1 MKIFYVILLLVLIFL
16 YILAYYNIFRY
27 TRINMNPTSKFS
39 SNYGKLPRVKKKGKV
54 IISLTTV
61 PGRIETSK
69 YSLASLL
76 DQTQRVDEI
85 RFYIPLESSKGEPY
99 IIPEWMT
106 NLSKN
111 VKQFIIKRCVKD
123 WGPATKI
130 IPAVLDSQREDID
143 SIIYVDDD
151 IIYNKNMVETLVSYS
166 KRYPKY
172 AICNQGW
179 NVERWIKNSKILQ
192 FFHHTRKY
200 FPRSEPFYH
209 NFTDVMQGFSGVLIK
224 PSFFDISAL
233 VNIKKYQKEVFFV
246 DDVYLSG
253 LLNNNGIHRIT
264 TDIQSGIPF
273 WSEFYNGF
281 LMRAASHSL
290 SSEHN
295 NDLRNDKIASKC
307 FTWYKQVI
315 IKVNNTN

>member
-1 MKIFYVILLLVLIFL
+1 MKIFYVILLLVLFFL

-27 TRINMNPTSKFS
+27 IRINMNPTSKFS
-39 SNYGKLPRVKKKGKV
+39 SDYGKLPRIKKKGKV

-130 IPAVLDSQREDID
+130 IPAVLDSQRGDID

-179 NVERWIKNSKILQ
+179 NVERWIRNSKILQ
-192 FFHHTRKY
+192 FFHHTGKY
-200 FPRSEPFYH
+200 FP
-209 NFTDVMQGFSGVLIK
+209 
-224 PSFFDISAL
+224 
-233 VNIKKYQKEVFFV
+233 
-246 DDVYLSG
+246 
-253 LLNNNGIHRIT
+253 
-264 TDIQSGIPF
+264 
-273 WSEFYNGF
+273 
-281 LMRAASHSL
+281 
-290 SSEHN
+290 
-295 NDLRNDKIASKC
+295 
-307 FTWYKQVI
+307 
-315 IKVNNTN
+315 